1 MNACRVLQIG
11 LIAMV
16 AMVVG
21 CESSQHRK
29 MQAEASTKSALR
41 ARTMAGAA
49 NRTEVYL
56 QKLYVHVYP
65 MDKVI
70 PVDLRSKANG
80 LGPSMPTNMPLT
92 FQNEALL
99 RVMVHDGGQ
108 TEKFDMLV
116 GPNPAT
122 DFVARVT
129 IGSNVSASVLT
140 EGWAILSGRIPVG
153 KTRIVET
160 TPEGTVY
167 ALAIAPH
174 VDISQEKHVVAVLSG
189 VGVTVKLRET
199 GETKMVASSKSLTVR
214 PTQST
219 LPTPAPAS
227 EDSELIQYIKERAT
241 KTGLISP

>member
-1 MNACRVLQIG
+1 MKACRVLQIG
-11 LIAMV
+11 LIAV
-16 AMVVG
+16 VVG
-21 CESSQHRK
+21 VIGCQSGRHHQV
-29 MQAEASTKSALR
+29 QAEVSTKSAPR
-41 ARTMAGAA
+41 ARTMSGAA

-65 MDKVI
+65 LDKVV

-108 TEKFDMLV
+108 IEKFDMLV

-122 DFVARVT
+122 DVVARVT
-129 IGSNVSASVLT
+129 IGSNVSANVIT

-199 GETKMVASSKSLTVR
+199 GETKMLASSKSLTVR
-214 PTQST
+214 PTEST
-219 LPTPAPAS
+219 LPTPSPAS
-227 EDSELIQYIKERAT
+227 EDSELIQYIKDRAI
-241 KTGLISP
+241 KTGLVSP